1 MIRFLPFLLDLV
13 LVLGLGLLLQSH
25 TNQKNFRIDL
35 IGLGLFVFIVYS
47 AFHWRSFLKEK
58 RQYWSLFLTTLLA
71 CFVFIKIAEYDP
83 IQVLPQKLGIKLVS
97 LVWILFIVLSFRKL
111 SENNFAIIGPFLAV
125 VPAISFINFMAYPSV
140 PIAIALAM
148 SARNLSFQSPPK
160 ISTFYIPLLAILVLI
175 GRDWWDDFAL
185 QRGVLVLEAFLFSHL
200 ISVWD
205 RQKLIFFLKA
215 CILFFILNAVFI
227 LWKIAG
233 DPTFQITSYHE
244 DVFLIPVSL
253 LASNALLIAGLS
265 VIFWFEPKQSQWQ
278 KVLIILAIICSLMF
292 LGITISRNSILS
304 FLIFVILLFF
314 FLQSPKNKYY
324 AIFVFLSLLLV
335 GVYFLIR
342 SEKSIFSLGS
352 STVRVS
358 IWSFYILSTIKAHP
372 FFGFGMFPENKIPFS
387 FSEIPDSN
395 SAFYIHDYIVNFAS
409 FPLAH
414 NLYVQVFGSFGIIG
428 SFLIFLWVGILCIKN
443 HKQILPTLKTNIALT
458 CLLLVWAIH
467 ELYDFNSLEISNL
480 FLLVGMFGLFRLP
493 THKNPGQVIILGKES
508 IFLLLFSLLTIICF
522 RFSFVDHTT
531 LKYNKYVIPHN
542 FEFYIPKVG
551 SVKYPEDPLP
561 VRPFVE
567 YRFLGS
573 KYFFLNLA
581 SDRTFEGQAKL
592 IEDCFQVETYPAIC
606 YSKLIQF
613 QSNQNLSA
621 KNKDLFL
628 YFMSL
633 YDPFEIY
640 KRESL

>member
-1 MIRFLPFLLDLV
+1 MSRFLPILLDLF
-13 LVLGLGLLLQSH
+13 LVLGLGFLLQSH

-35 IGLGLFVFIVYS
+35 IGLGLFVFIIYS

-58 RQYWSLFLTTLLA
+58 RQYWSLFLTTLLT

-97 LVWILFIVLSFRKL
+97 IVWLLFIVLSFRKL
-111 SENNFAIIGPFLAV
+111 SENNFSIIGPFLAI

-148 SARNLSFQSPPK
+148 GARNLQFSSKPK
-160 ISTFYIPLLAILVLI
+160 ISTFYIPLIAILLLV

-185 QRGVLVLEAFLFSHL
+185 QRGVLILEAFLFYHL
-200 ISVWD
+200 ISIWD
-205 RQKLIFFLKA
+205 RQKLLFFLKT
-215 CILFFILNAVFI
+215 CILFFVINSIFI
-227 LWKIAG
+227 LWKIAD
-233 DPTFQITSYHE
+233 DPNFHITSYHE

-253 LASNALLIAGLS
+253 LASNALLIAGLA
-265 VIFWFEPKQSQWQ
+265 VVFWFEPKQSQWQ
-278 KVLIILAIICSLMF
+278 KLLIIVAIVSSLMF

-304 FLIFVILLFF
+304 FLVFAVLLFLF
-314 FLQSPKNKYY
+314 IQSPKNKYY
-324 AIFVFLSLLLV
+324 ATSILIVLLLV
-335 GVYFLIR
+335 GVYFLIK

-352 STVRVS
+352 SAVRIS
-358 IWSFYILSTIKAHP
+358 IWSFYILSTIQAHP
-372 FFGFGMFPENKIPFS
+372 LFGFGMFPENKIPFS
-387 FSEIPDSN
+387 FSEIPDSS
-395 SAFYIHDYIVNFAS
+395 SAFYIRDYIINFNS

-414 NLYVQVFGSFGIIG
+414 NLYVQAFGSFGVFGSLLILIWIGNLILKNRKSIIP
-428 SFLIFLWVGILCIKN
+428 V
-443 HKQILPTLKTNIALT
+443 LKANLALS
-458 CLLLVWAIH
+458 CLLFVWGIH

-480 FLLVGMFGLFRLP
+480 FLLVGILGLFKWPSEKRIE
-493 THKNPGQVIILGKES
+493 GFSVIGKQT
-508 IFLLLFSLLTIICF
+508 IFVFLVCFLAIVCF
-522 RFSFVDHTT
+522 RFSLVDHFT
-531 LKYNKYVIPHN
+531 LKYNKYVTPHS
-542 FEFYIPKVG
+542 FEFYLPKE
-551 SVKYPEDPLP
+551 SLVKNPEEPMQRRSSL
-561 VRPFVE
+561 E

-581 SDRTFEGQAKL
+581 ADRSVDTQAKL
-592 IEDCFQVETYPAIC
+592 ITNCFGEEVLPAIC

-613 QSNQNLSA
+613 QSSQNLLPEY
-621 KNKDLFL
+621 KNLFI